1 MLDPRSP
8 IPHYADHNEGGVC
21 RIHGWRCL
29 HITMLA
35 VFADHDDG
43 GVCRSRRWRC
53 SGSSTRH
60 NSEQWLLASTTF
72 TLITCTPGTVSAACR
87 FLGVLF
93 FVAPPISYRTFYPNA
108 VHTMLDPRPF
118 AFLSWGLGL
127 PNTSIGPLPFHKLK
141 LNSTRGS
148 TVSAGLQ
155 PPADQRA
162 IAPTPGWS
170 F

>member
-1 MLDPRSP
+1 M
-8 IPHYADHNEGGVC
+8 
-21 RIHGWRCL
+21 
-29 HITMLA
+29 A

-43 GVCRSRRWRC
+43 GARGPQPDTIQNHDSWPPQHSHFSRAHR
-53 SGSSTRH
+53 
-60 NSEQWLLASTTF
+60 
-72 TLITCTPGTVSAACR
+72 GTVPAACR

-93 FVAPPISYRTFYPNA
+93 FVAPPISYHTFYPNA

>member
-1 MLDPRSP
+1 M
-8 IPHYADHNEGGVC
+8 
-21 RIHGWRCL
+21 
-29 HITMLA
+29 A

-43 GVCRSRRWRC
+43 GVCRSRCWRC
-53 SGSSTRH
+53 L
-60 NSEQWLLASTTF
+60 QTTMMA
-72 TLITCTPGTVSAACR
+72 V
-87 FLGVLF
+87 LGVLNQTQF
-93 FVAPPISYRTFYPNA
+93 RTMTLGLHNIHTYHVHTGHRVRRLPFYWHPHLCGPPISYHRFYPNA